1 MCNVLNLFKI
11 ICAKNHMRAI
21 CDENIQNSF
30 ANLALR
36 NKIFVSIFWFMY
48 KSADTD
54 KDQWTHEPI

>member
-1 MCNVLNLFKI
+1 
-11 ICAKNHMRAI
+11 MRAI

-54 KDQWTHEPI
+54 KDQWTHKPI